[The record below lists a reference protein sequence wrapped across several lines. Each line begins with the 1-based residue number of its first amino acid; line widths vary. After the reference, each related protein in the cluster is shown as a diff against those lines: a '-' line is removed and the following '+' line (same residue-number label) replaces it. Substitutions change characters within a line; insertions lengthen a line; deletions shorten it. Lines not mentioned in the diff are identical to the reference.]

1 MNLKQIF
8 LEALEKSSTDNSIEN
23 GIFDIS
29 KQEHIEILRGHLLES
44 NIDSKTVNQY
54 LNKMLEGRYP
64 DRQAYNSNGI
74 LVTFPTPEYKQKAI
88 ERGSHFEQ
96 NPRKGQANVFSGD
109 EQPTQQSGQPTQ
121 QSGQQS
127 GQQIEFEP
135 TEPQQIQQT
144 QQQEPQTP
152 KSDDRTSDEKEQDA
166 VAIEKAL
173 TTEYTLEEA
182 LRFGF
187 YNKKNKWYDSSGDF
201 IGNLWNVN
209 GKQLILNK

>member
-8 LEALEKSSTDNSIEN
+8 LEALEKANTDNSIES

-44 NIDSKTVNQY
+44 NVDSKTVNQY

-96 NPRKGQANVFSGD
+96 NPKKGQANVFSGD
-109 EQPTQQSGQPTQ
+109 EQPEQP
-121 QSGQQS
+121 S

-135 TEPQQIQQT
+135 AQPQQIQQT

-152 KSDDRTSDEKEQDA
+152 KSDDRTPDEKEQDA
-166 VAIEKAL
+166 VAIEKSL

-182 LRFGF
+182 LKYGF

>member
-8 LEALEKSSTDNSIEN
+8 LEALEKANTDNSIES

-44 NIDSKTVNQY
+44 NVDSKTVNQY

-64 DRQAYNSNGI
+64 DRQAYNVNGI

-96 NPRKGQANVFSGD
+96 NPKKGQANVFSGD
-109 EQPTQQSGQPTQ
+109 EQPEQP
-121 QSGQQS
+121 S

-135 TEPQQIQQT
+135 TQPQQIQQT

-152 KSDDRTSDEKEQDA
+152 KSDDRTPDEKEQDA
-166 VAIEKAL
+166 VAIEKSL

-182 LRFGF
+182 LKYGF

>member
-1 MNLKQIF
+1 MNIKQIF
-8 LEALEKSSTDNSIEN
+8 YEALEKASTDISIEN

-54 LNKMLEGRYP
+54 LNKMLEGKYP
-64 DRQAYNSNGI
+64 ERQAYNTNGI

-88 ERGSHFEQ
+88 ERGTHFEE

-109 EQPTQQSGQPTQ
+109 EQPEQP
-121 QSGQQS
+121 S

-135 TEPQQIQQT
+135 QQTQQIQQV
-144 QQQEPQTP
+144 QQQEPQQ
-152 KSDDRTSDEKEQDA
+152 KKGDDRSPEEKEQDA

-182 LRFGF
+182 LKFGF
-187 YNKKNKWYDSSGDF
+187 YNKKNKWYDTSGNF
-201 IGNLWNVN
+201 IGKLWNVD

>member
-8 LEALEKSSTDNSIEN
+8 LEALEKANTDNSIEN

-29 KQEHIEILRGHLLES
+29 KQEHIEVLREYLLES
-44 NIDSKTVNQY
+44 NIDSKIVNQY
-54 LNKMLEGRYP
+54 LNKMLEGKYP
-64 DRQAYNSNGI
+64 ERQAYNSNGI

-96 NPRKGQANVFSGD
+96 NPKKGQANVFSGD
-109 EQPTQQSGQPTQ
+109 EQPEQP
-121 QSGQQS
+121 S

-135 TEPQQIQQT
+135 TQPQQIQQI
-144 QQQEPQTP
+144 QQQEPQKP

-182 LRFGF
+182 LKCGF
-187 YNKKNKWYDSSGDF
+187 YNKRNSWYDSSGDF
-201 IGNLWNVN
+201 IGKLWNVN

>member
-8 LEALEKSSTDNSIEN
+8 LEALEKANTDNSIES

-64 DRQAYNSNGI
+64 DRQAYNANGI

-96 NPRKGQANVFSGD
+96 NPKKGQANVFSGD
-109 EQPTQQSGQPTQ
+109 EQPEQP
-121 QSGQQS
+121 S

-135 TEPQQIQQT
+135 TQPQQIQQT

-152 KSDDRTSDEKEQDA
+152 KSDDRTPDEKEQDA
-166 VAIEKAL
+166 VAIEKSL

-182 LRFGF
+182 LKYGF
-187 YNKKNKWYDSSGDF
+187 YNKKNKLYDSSGDF

>member
-8 LEALEKSSTDNSIEN
+8 LEALEKANTDNSIES

-64 DRQAYNSNGI
+64 DRQAYNANGI

-96 NPRKGQANVFSGD
+96 NPKKGQANVFSGD
-109 EQPTQQSGQPTQ
+109 EQPEQP
-121 QSGQQS
+121 S

-135 TEPQQIQQT
+135 TQPQQIQQT

-152 KSDDRTSDEKEQDA
+152 KSDDRTPDEKEQDA
-166 VAIEKAL
+166 VAIEKSL

-182 LRFGF
+182 LKYGF

>member
-8 LEALEKSSTDNSIEN
+8 LEALEKANTDNSIES

-64 DRQAYNSNGI
+64 DRQAYNVNGI

-109 EQPTQQSGQPTQ
+109 EQPEQP
-121 QSGQQS
+121 S

-135 TEPQQIQQT
+135 TQPQQIQQT

>member
-8 LEALEKSSTDNSIEN
+8 LEALEKANTDNSIES

-64 DRQAYNSNGI
+64 DRQAYNANGI

-109 EQPTQQSGQPTQ
+109 EQPEQP
-121 QSGQQS
+121 S

-135 TEPQQIQQT
+135 TQPQQIQQT

-152 KSDDRTSDEKEQDA
+152 KSDDRTPDEKEQDA
-166 VAIEKAL
+166 VAIEKSL

-182 LRFGF
+182 LKYGF

>member
-8 LEALEKSSTDNSIEN
+8 LEALEKANTDNSIES

-44 NIDSKTVNQY
+44 NVDSKTVNQY

-64 DRQAYNSNGI
+64 DRQAYNANGI

-109 EQPTQQSGQPTQ
+109 EQPEQPN
-121 QSGQQS
+121 

-135 TEPQQIQQT
+135 TQPQQIQQT

-152 KSDDRTSDEKEQDA
+152 KSDDRTPDEKEQDA
-166 VAIEKAL
+166 VAIEKSL

-182 LRFGF
+182 LKYGF